1 MKMDPSGSDMSFAKL
16 NETTCEL
23 CNGVGVAKDCWVLLS
38 SFKLLCGW
46 LLSLY
51 RRVGFFVLASC
62 VSYAAYV
69 TCLSL
74 GLRRGQ
80 VSLGCSGWVG

>member
-51 RRVGFFVLASC
+51 RRVDFFC
-62 VSYAAYV
+62 VSKLRKL
-69 TCLSL
+69 C
-74 GLRRGQ
+74 GLRNILKLRAT
-80 VSLGCSGWVG
+80 